1 MDASLGMLEVLEGHF
16 DEGLARMGATAHA
29 GKAAGYG
36 WIGVTT
42 FRNAALFAARGL
54 RYEQARNFLAEGQAY
69 AETIEQSHCAH
80 MMSALS
86 SMVAWAGADWDTA
99 ASTARQTIADQTD
112 GRAVAMADCTLGFV
126 ALGRGDLSG
135 AERQLDIALEAG
147 DASGWL
153 EMNLPPLWG
162 LAETA
167 VLRGD
172 PVAPSATF
180 GTPSNVAVAVHERA
194 LLAPFVVTG
203 VRALQAAG
211 RPAEAEAWLADC
223 ERYLAALPQV
233 SEPALHH
240 GRGLVALAAGSTGIA
255 RQELDAAVRG
265 WDACG
270 RVWEA
275 TWARLDLASCL
286 TRMNRFAEAV
296 DAGATART
304 VAAQLR
310 SDPLAE
316 RADAILRMARGHVSV
331 DEPWRPLTAR
341 EFAVARLISDG
352 LTNAQI
358 ATELG
363 IAPKTASSHVEH
375 ILAKLGASRRA
386 EIAAWASRVEPNAVA
401 R

>member
-1 MDASLGMLEVLEGHF
+1 MRDCSGWRRPRE
-16 DEGLARMGATAHA
+16 T
-29 GKAAGYG
+29 GKAAGLG
-36 WIGVTT
+36 SIGVTT

-54 RYEQARNFLAEGQAY
+54 RYEQARTFLAEGQAY

-86 SMVAWAGADWDTA
+86 SIVAWAGADWDTA

-112 GRAVAMADCTLGFV
+112 GRAVAMADSTLGFV

-147 DASGWL
+147 EASGWL
-153 EMNLPPLWG
+153 EMILPPLWG

-172 PVAPSATF
+172 PVRAIGYVRDAF
-180 GTPSNVAVAVHERA
+180 ERGRAVHELA

-203 VRALQAAG
+203 VRAYQAAG
-211 RPAEAEAWLADC
+211 RPADAEAWFADC
-223 ERYLAALPQV
+223 ERYLASLPEV

-265 WDACG
+265 WDTCG
-270 RVWEA
+270 RIWEA

-296 DAGATART
+296 DAAANART
-304 VAAQLR
+304 VAAQLE
-310 SDPLAE
+310 SEPLAE
-316 RADAILRMARGHVSV
+316 RADALLRMARGHVAV

-341 EFAVARLISDG
+341 EFAVARLVSDG
-352 LTNAQI
+352 LTNGEI
-358 ATELG
+358 AAELG
-363 IAPKTASSHVEH
+363 IAPKTASSHIEH

-386 EIAAWASRVEPNAVA
+386 EIAAWASRVEPNAVV